1 MRQIIL
7 DTETTG
13 LDPAKGHRIIEIGAV
28 ELINRRRTDNTFH
41 RYLNPERQIEDAAFD
56 VHGLSQEFLSD
67 KPLFRDITQDFIDF
81 IRGSELII
89 HNAPFDVGFINAE
102 LASIGKEWGKLED
115 HCSVIDTLKLARDRH
130 PGQKNNLDALCSR
143 YAVDNSRRDLHGAL
157 LDAQLLLDVYL
168 AMTGGQASLSLEQ
181 DITAANENAVMRQ
194 LDQNR
199 PPLRVIKATEQ
210 ELKAHWQRLE
220 DIDQQSAGQC
230 IWKRMQEDS

>member
-1 MRQIIL
+1 MR
-7 DTETTG
+7 T
-13 LDPAKGHRIIEIGAV
+13 ASVK
-28 ELINRRRTDNTFH
+28 
-41 RYLNPERQIEDAAFD
+41 
-56 VHGLSQEFLSD
+56 
-67 KPLFRDITQDFIDF
+67 
-81 IRGSELII
+81 
-89 HNAPFDVGFINAE
+89 VGFKNAE
-102 LASIGKEWGKLED
+102 LASIGKQGGKLED
-115 HCSVIDTLKLARDRH
+115 HCRVSDRLKLARARH

-181 DITAANENAVMRQ
+181 EITAANENGVMRQ